1 MMFDLEAKDHFTGD
15 GIWLQDHFM
24 GEGIWTHNPDFL
36 QTLEHQAFELHLS
49 DVPLLRKTWDGHFFK
64 EDTSYCHIGISDW
77 EFPPLSPSTWKDVYR
92 CTYTSI
98 KQKYMY
104 ICIYIY
110 IHVKTSKLYLQCLA
124 LEWQTSMNILPSKIS
139 KTRLEKGCNTHMS
152 CNAKH
157 IFYIDK
163 SKHLGKPNKI
173 NWNNLEAF
181 MVEKVL
187 KAKPWTHTSHC
198 LPNKFQD

>member
-1 MMFDLEAKDHFTGD
+1 M
-15 GIWLQDHFM
+15 IWKLKIISQVMAYGFKIISWVKASEHTTQ
-24 GEGIWTHNPDFL
+24 IFL

-49 DVPLLRKTWDGHFFK
+49 DVPLLRKTWDGHFLK
-64 EDTSYCHIGISDW
+64 KTQAIVTLESQI
-77 EFPPLSPSTWKDVYR
+77 ENFPPFPLPHGR
-92 CTYTSI
+92 
-98 KQKYMY
+98 MY
-104 ICIYIY
+104 INVHIPASNKNICIYAYIY

-173 NWNNLEAF
+173 N
-181 MVEKVL
+181 
-187 KAKPWTHTSHC
+187 
-198 LPNKFQD
+198 